1 MITVPQYWY
10 QKILINAEAPKTG
23 NPWIIKIYSMLRF
36 RSKSKVKRI
45 PRNPFRLRPTGLASR
60 WLTALPASLPSGSRR
75 FCRQMRLRLL
85 RLGVGKARSRDFQLF
100 SHTDI
105 DDDDCRL
112 NPTAE
117 KKSPDLPDTVRDPRS
132 GRFEDHL
139 RWGGIKN
146 GK

>member
-1 MITVPQYWY
+1 
-10 QKILINAEAPKTG
+10 
-23 NPWIIKIYSMLRF
+23 MLRF

-60 WLTALPASLPSGSRR
+60 WLTALPAWLPFGSRR

-85 RLGVGKARSRDFQLF
+85 RLGDGKARSRDFQLF

-112 NPTAE
+112 NPAAE
-117 KKSPDLPDTVRDPRS
+117 KKVLTCLTPCEIPDRGDSRTICDGVELKMESNRLPS
-132 GRFEDHL
+132 GSHF
-139 RWGGIKN
+139 
-146 GK
+146 